1 MVHYGEC
8 GSGIY
13 QKKKI
18 SICLNRD
25 RANSLC
31 IDDVLALNK
40 AKRPQLKKEMVEDDV
55 K

>member
-8 GSGIY
+8 GSGVY
-13 QKKKI
+13 QKKI

-40 AKRPQLKKEMVEDDV
+40 AKRSQLK
-55 K
+55 